1 MIGTVKFGDVFRYKE
16 DDYVYLAQTDEM
28 LYAAK
33 ILNNFE
39 TKAVNDLYEK
49 RARDP
54 RNSNRIENHRLFCF
68 VVLRTED
75 FRGRIASLGKTDNPS
90 ISVEILKTSLN
101 KEDLKVIHEMIVSP
115 ASPVPRLL
123 KELVADIQL

>member
-1 MIGTVKFGDVFRYKE
+1 MIETVKFGDVFRYKE
-16 DDYVYLAQTDEM
+16 EDYVYLAQTDEA

-39 TKAVNDLYEK
+39 TKAVSDLYEK
-49 RARDP
+49 RTRDP

-75 FRGRIASLGKTDNPS
+75 FRERVASLGKTDNPS

-101 KEDLKVIHEMIVSP
+101 KEDLKGIYEMIVNP
-115 ASPVPRLL
+115 TSPVSRPL
-123 KELVADIQL
+123 KQLVADIQI

>member
-1 MIGTVKFGDVFRYKE
+1 MIETVKFGDVFRHKE
-16 DDYVYLAQTDEM
+16 EDYVYLAQTDET

-33 ILNNFE
+33 ILNNFD
-39 TKAVNDLYEK
+39 TRAVNNLYEK

-68 VVLRTED
+68 VTLRTED
-75 FRGRIASLGKTDNPS
+75 FKGRAASLGKTDNPE
-90 ISVEILKTSLN
+90 IKVGILKSSLN
-101 KEDLKVIHEMIVSP
+101 KEDLKDVYEIIVNP

>member
-1 MIGTVKFGDVFRYKE
+1 MIETVKFGDVFRHKE
-16 DDYVYLAQTDEM
+16 EDYVYLAQTDET

-39 TKAVNDLYEK
+39 TKAVSDLYEK

-68 VVLRTED
+68 VTLRTED
-75 FRGRIASLGKTDNPS
+75 FKGRAASLGKTDNPE
-90 ISVEILKTSLN
+90 INIDILKSSLN
-101 KEDLKVIHEMIVSP
+101 KEDLKGIYEIIVNP